1 MKAAG
6 VLALI
11 ISLSV
16 VAESKVYT
24 RCKLAK
30 IFVKAGLDNYG
41 GFSLGNCE
49 IPPCLL
55 APSTLAY
62 EHQPGGI
69 CMAYYESHYNTTVQK
84 VLEDGSTDYGIF
96 QINSFTWCRNVR
108 LQQKNHCH
116 VACSGKVT
124 ALRIPPEEHRSCG
137 IGVETPQTAKAL
149 LTRTPFFA
157 ALITDD
163 LTDAILC
170 AKKIVK
176 ETQGMNYWQGWK
188 KHCEGKDMSE
198 WMKGCDV
205 S

>member
-41 GFSLGNCE
+41 GFSLGNW
-49 IPPCLL
+49 
-55 APSTLAY
+55 
-62 EHQPGGI
+62 I
-69 CMAYYESHYNTTVQK
+69 CMAYYESRYNTTVQK

-116 VACSGKVT
+116 VACS
-124 ALRIPPEEHRSCG
+124 
-137 IGVETPQTAKAL
+137 
-149 LTRTPFFA
+149 

-198 WMKGCDV
+198 WKKGCEV

>member
-62 EHQPGGI
+62 EHQPGG
-69 CMAYYESHYNTTVQK
+69 ADFHHVPSLARFHSH
-84 VLEDGSTDYGIF
+84 
-96 QINSFTWCRNVR
+96 RR
-108 LQQKNHCH
+108 
-116 VACSGKVT
+116 
-124 ALRIPPEEHRSCG
+124 
-137 IGVETPQTAKAL
+137 
-149 LTRTPFFA
+149 
-157 ALITDD
+157 
-163 LTDAILC
+163 
-170 AKKIVK
+170 
-176 ETQGMNYWQGWK
+176 
-188 KHCEGKDMSE
+188 
-198 WMKGCDV
+198 GC
-205 S
+205 